1 MDVTATLKFVLRD
14 LPPVQER
21 GSTVSMTL
29 TTTPKGLP
37 KELTLES
44 SPLTVV
50 CANKQ
55 WRTACTRAAQIRD
68 EGAPPLLIVEA
79 HVAARQGTL
88 CAIIKGIQV
97 VPGKVPTTP
106 VA

>member
-21 GSTVSMTL
+21 GSTVVFSL
-29 TTTPKGLP
+29 TTPKGLP
-37 KELTLES
+37 KELTLEP
-44 SPLTVV
+44 SPLTVI
-50 CANKQ
+50 CAAKQ

-88 CAIIKGIQV
+88 YAIVKGIQV